1 MENGG
6 KLLKAVGRL
15 TTVVILEVEPIKHIE
30 SAFFYFLH
38 LIQFDEHRKGL
49 TA

>member
-15 TTVVILEVEPIKHIE
+15 TRVVILEVEPIKHIE
-30 SAFFYFLH
+30 SAFFTHVLCNTVNTEK
-38 LIQFDEHRKGL
+38 QGL
-49 TA
+49 NA

>member
-15 TTVVILEVEPIKHIE
+15 TRVVILAVELIKHIK
-30 SAFFYFLH
+30 SAFFTHMLCNTMNSEK
-38 LIQFDEHRKGL
+38 QGL